1 MAKTSHLP
9 EARTRYV
16 LQGMSPE
23 EIAAELPVSAAT
35 VRRWL
40 AQAKANGDDWDKARS
55 AALLST
61 GGVDAIN
68 HAMLQLLSSTILRA
82 QALLT
87 TAMESDNPAE
97 TIKLIEVIRG
107 LSDAHIK
114 TINTT
119 QRGSPEINRVAMI
132 QDFSLALDSFILRE
146 FPDDIRV
153 FRRIIPDFGRELMR
167 VYGTATV
174 SGQKVKEL
182 LARATLDL
190 GMAQEVLERMIAF
203 TRQHYP
209 QHLPV
214 IVEILQ
220 PFGEELSQKHGP

>member
-1 MAKTSHLP
+1 MAKTSRLP

-23 EIAAELPVSAAT
+23 EIATELPISAAT
-35 VRRWL
+35 VRRWM
-40 AQAKANGDDWDKARS
+40 AQAKTNGDDWDKARS
-55 AALLST
+55 ATQLSA

-68 HAMLQLLSSTILRA
+68 QAMLQLLSSAILRA

-87 TAMESDNPAE
+87 KAMESNDPGD

-114 TINTT
+114 TINAT

-132 QDFSLALDSFILRE
+132 QDFALALDAFILRE
-146 FPDDIRV
+146 FPDDIRA
-153 FRRIIPDFGRELMR
+153 FRRIIPDFGRELLR
-167 VYGTATV
+167 VYGSATV

-190 GMAQEVLERMIAF
+190 GMAQEVLERLIVF

-209 QHLPV
+209 QHLPA

-220 PFGEELSQKHGP
+220 PFGEELSQKHDP